1 MFKPASIILFTIL
14 ILGFIAP
21 AAFGQ
26 ADEIEL
32 TRAVIQTQRQAIV
45 AANLGLT
52 EQEGQ
57 KFWPLFR
64 GYRADLAKI
73 GDRSVKLITTYADN
87 YENLSDDTAAWMISE
102 FVAIEKEKAA
112 AREAWA
118 PRFREVLSPVK
129 LARYFQ
135 IENKLDAIVNYEL
148 ADSIPLIETG
158 N

>member
-1 MFKPASIILFTIL
+1 MSKRLRFIILMGL
-14 ILGFIAP
+14 ILGFVAP
-21 AAFGQ
+21 MTFGQ

-32 TRAVIQTQRQAIV
+32 TRAIIQTQRQAIV

-52 EQEGQ
+52 DEEGQ

-64 GYRADLAKI
+64 GYRADLAKT
-73 GDRSVKLITTYADN
+73 GDRSVKLITTYAES
-87 YENLSDDTAAWMISE
+87 YESLTDETASWMINE

-135 IENKLDAIVNYEL
+135 IENKLDAIVNFEL
-148 ADSIPLIETG
+148 ADSIPLVQ
-158 N
+158 